1 MPEAG
6 VFAAQQRLRAAGR
19 SFQRYLAT
27 IMRHVLAAK
36 LLDDMTR
43 PTNRGGTS
51 AVAAAF
57 LPPAPSASLIRLGV
71 RRAGQQQQQAQGAR
85 RDVLI
90 RRRQIG

>member
-1 MPEAG
+1 
-6 VFAAQQRLRAAGR
+6 
-19 SFQRYLAT
+19 
-27 IMRHVLAAK
+27 MRHVLAAK

>member
-1 MPEAG
+1 
-6 VFAAQQRLRAAGR
+6 
-19 SFQRYLAT
+19 
-27 IMRHVLAAK
+27 MRHVLAAK

-43 PTNRGGTS
+43 PTTRGGTS

-71 RRAGQQQQQAQGAR
+71 RRAGQQQQAQGAR
-85 RDVLI
+85 RDLLI

>member
-1 MPEAG
+1 
-6 VFAAQQRLRAAGR
+6 
-19 SFQRYLAT
+19 
-27 IMRHVLAAK
+27 MRHVLAAK

-71 RRAGQQQQQAQGAR
+71 RRAGQQQQQQAQGAR

>member
-1 MPEAG
+1 LPEAG

-19 SFQRYLAT
+19 SFQRYPAT

-71 RRAGQQQQQAQGAR
+71 RRAGQQQAQGAR

>member
-1 MPEAG
+1 
-6 VFAAQQRLRAAGR
+6 
-19 SFQRYLAT
+19 
-27 IMRHVLAAK
+27 MRHVLAAK

-43 PTNRGGTS
+43 STIRGGTS

-71 RRAGQQQQQAQGAR
+71 RRAGQQQQVQGAR
-85 RDVLI
+85 RDLLA